1 MTGFTGWKQALP
13 DGRKFSA
20 VEKNELFGTDFEGT
34 RPVCLFTIY
43 CAQASV
49 NGS

>member
-20 VEKNELFGTDFEGT
+20 VEKNELFGTDFET
-34 RPVCLFTIY
+34 FEKHSLSPD
-43 CAQASV
+43 
-49 NGS
+49 